1 MSNAYEEMLLTDKSA
16 LESKISNLVKEQLN
30 NCEEAEEELNL
41 ISRVIDYSFTITD
54 TCSFEVDYPSL
65 NGERTFGSV
74 EDYLERDTDYY
85 SAEEAEGDGVAWDGD
100 TEFSGSFSWDGCPS
114 VSVEVEGLTEDAS
127 EEAKTLWEA
136 QSKEQER
143 QDRLDLKRQRLEQ
156 AQKQLLELQAE
167 LAAAEANA

>member
-1 MSNAYEEMLLTDKSA
+1 MTNIYEQMLLTDKAA
-16 LESKISNLVKEQLN
+16 LERKITNLIEDKLNSNT
-30 NCEEAEEELNL
+30 EAEQELNL
-41 ISRVIDYSFTITD
+41 ISKVIHYCVDITD

-65 NGERTFGSV
+65 KGERTFGSV
-74 EDYLERDTDYY
+74 EDYQERDTDYY

-143 QDRLDLKRQRLEQ
+143 QDRLDWKRQRLEQ

-167 LAAAEANA
+167 VAAAEANA